1 MSTFQGREAENAA
14 SDYLK
19 LQKLIIVDQNWR
31 TRWCEIDIVAQS
43 SEKIGL
49 IKRAKIIHFVEVKYR
64 ASVAQGD
71 GLEYITQKKQ
81 LQMQRAA
88 EFWVNEHSWSGD
100 YQLDAVAV
108 TGYEGSWEFDYRP
121 NITL

>member
-1 MSTFQGREAENAA
+1 MATNIGKLAESTAA
-14 SDYLK
+14 DYLALRGLK
-19 LQKLIIVDQNWR
+19 IIELNWR